1 MTRRKAV
8 LITNPKARG
17 YASKRSVAIESFR
30 QRLLASGIDFELIT
44 TNGPNQAGELAKSA
58 VANGATDI
66 VAYGGDGTVNEAL
79 QGLAG
84 SNARLAVWAGG
95 TANVLARELAMP
107 VKPQAVAEVIAN
119 GKTLTTRPGRI
130 VKDESGE
137 DRYFILMAGIGLDA
151 SVVNAVRPE
160 MKKRF
165 GKLAFWYA
173 GLGHL
178 AWWEPSSFQ
187 IQVGER
193 TYTSTFTAIGKSPRY
208 GGNLAITPGARLD
221 IDEFE
226 VCIVDSNSRLRYL
239 RLLGSAVAGKIAQDV
254 ADVAIVRATTVR
266 AIGNQAV
273 QADGE
278 LVGTLPMT
286 FKMADWTLDLIVP

>member
-8 LITNPKARG
+8 LITNPNARG
-17 YASKRSVAIESFR
+17 YASKRVIAIESFR
-30 QRLLASGIDFELIT
+30 QRLLVSGIDFEVIT

-66 VAYGGDGTVNEAL
+66 VAYGGDGTVNEVL

-107 VKPQAVAEVIAN
+107 VKPEAVADVIAN

-130 VKDESGE
+130 VKEKTGE

-151 SVVNAVRPE
+151 SVVNAVRPA

-193 TYTSTFTAIGKSPRY
+193 TYTSTFTAIGKSPKY

-226 VCIVDSNSRLRYL
+226 LCIVDSNSRLRYL
-239 RLLGSAVAGKIAQDV
+239 RLLGSAVVGTIAQDV

-266 AIGNQAV
+266 AIGNQPV

-286 FKMADWTLDLIVP
+286 FKLADWTLDLIVP

>member
-1 MTRRKAV
+1 MTGRKTV
-8 LITNPKARG
+8 LITNPNARG
-17 YASKRSVAIESFR
+17 YASKRVIEIEAFR
-30 QRLLASGIDFELIT
+30 QRLLASGIEFDLIT
-44 TNGPNQAGELAKSA
+44 TNGPNQAGEIAKLA
-58 VANGATDI
+58 VANGVTDI
-66 VAYGGDGTVNEAL
+66 VAYGGDGTVNEVL

-107 VKPQAVAEVIAN
+107 VKPDAVAEVIIN

-130 VKDESGE
+130 VKEETGD

-151 SVVNAVRPE
+151 SVVNSVKPG

-187 IQVGER
+187 IQVGDR
-193 TYTSTFTAIGKSPRY
+193 SYTSTFTAIGKSPRY

-226 VCIVDSNSRLRYL
+226 VCIVDCNSRLRYL
-239 RLLGSAVAGKIAQDV
+239 RLLGNAVAGTISQDS
-254 ADVAIVRATTVR
+254 AEVAIVRATSVR
-266 AIGNQAV
+266 AIGNQPV

-286 FKMADWTLDLIVP
+286 FKLADWTLDLIMP